1 MTAWNNWNNIF
12 KREGRVFLEPQSD
25 MSNVIRI
32 LKKEKVK
39 RVLDLGCGSGRH
51 TVLLAKN
58 GFDVYGTDVSASGL
72 NLARK
77 WLAEKKLRAHLKKS
91 SCYRRLPFKDGF
103 FDAVISTNVIHHNYH
118 DKIRFCISEI
128 ERVMKPGGIVFVS
141 VVANRAR
148 IWSKEFKLA
157 KPRTYIA
164 LDGNEKG
171 LPHFIY
177 NKALLRKDFKH
188 FKILKLYM
196 NERVHYC
203 LLGKLKI

>member
-1 MTAWNNWNNIF
+1 MFTN
-12 KREGRVFLEPQSD
+12 RVQSAGTGFDNLPAFCFVALDERPDSFQNFFLA
-25 MSNVIRI
+25 
-32 LKKEKVK
+32 
-39 RVLDLGCGSGRH
+39 
-51 TVLLAKN
+51 LLEVRLPLRKIVRKDYD
-58 GFDVYGTDVSASGL
+58 FDVYGTDVSASGL

-196 NERVHYC
+196 NERVHHC